1 MKTLF
6 TATLAVLFI
15 LMRSAY
21 PFVPSNMLLLELFVI
36 GAPSFFLSLQPNNA
50 RVEGKFIT
58 HVLSRSISGA
68 VVMILCVMSMYIVC
82 EYAGPEFRDFKTAMC
97 MMALVFSGLV
107 MLYRVCQPFN
117 AYRLVLYFSMVALT
131 ILALTVPPIGRLH
144 IADTLCLG
152 WGSLNWDYAKVLI
165 VVVAIEAAFPL
176 SKSLIKIMQ
185 IIMPSATS
193 VTKKTDDDK
202 DKKKAKQ

>member
-36 GAPSFFLSLQPNNA
+36 GAPSFFLSLQPNNP

-68 VVMILCVMSMYIVC
+68 LIMIMCVMSMYIVC
-82 EYAGPEFRDFKTAMC
+82 EYAGPEFKDFKTAMC
-97 MMALVFSGLV
+97 MMALVLSGLV
-107 MLYRVCQPFN
+107 MLFRVCQPFN
-117 AYRLVLYFSMVALT
+117 GYRLVLYASMVALT
-131 ILALTVPPIGRLH
+131 ILAMTMPAIGRLN
-144 IADTLCLG
+144 IANALCLG
-152 WGSLNWDYAKVLI
+152 WSSLNWDYAKVLG

-185 IIMPSATS
+185 IIMPSSTENS
-193 VTKKTDDDK
+193 KKRVEDQK
-202 DKKKAKQ
+202 ELKKR